1 MKSRES
7 EAASQIRLQQ
17 WAEEIRDC
25 RNRPANMTVDEWCL
39 QHGMKKASYYWRLK
53 RVRQACLDTLEQSA
67 GTFTELPVP
76 KEDTMP
82 VVTNHDFKTGY
93 SGSTIMAVLRTE
105 NGATI
110 EITEHASAEFMKLL
124 MGVISHAE

>member
-39 QHGMKKASYYWRLK
+39 QHGMKKANYYWK
-53 RVRQACLDTLEQSA
+53 MC
-67 GTFTELPVP
+67 
-76 KEDTMP
+76 
-82 VVTNHDFKTGY
+82 
-93 SGSTIMAVLRTE
+93 
-105 NGATI
+105 
-110 EITEHASAEFMKLL
+110 
-124 MGVISHAE
+124 